1 MEWAQSKDIFNINT
15 TQTWQN
21 CQPSKEN
28 TQSFVILIRLWMA
41 LRSLQVLCK
50 CNKKKSNLRDDFTSS
65 NLVQNQQV
73 KKSFCWSLHD
83 RDDKDWTAAQR
94 DIFNSLVP
102 LAYTICSASLRWN
115 WINLSIKSPI
125 ENKWIQIECEGR
137 DWHCN
142 LYTLCEYIFIFVCF
156 APRCR
161 PYLRCPPGLQ
171 VLPGGRTM
179 ESLSPKNG
187 NNFPIFS
194 NLLVCFPLA
203 GKQTSEAADGAER

>member
-1 MEWAQSKDIFNINT
+1 MI
-15 TQTWQN
+15 
-21 CQPSKEN
+21 
-28 TQSFVILIRLWMA
+28 
-41 LRSLQVLCK
+41 LQVQILSK
-50 CNKKKSNLRDDFTSS
+50 TSRLRKASADHFMTEMIKIE
-65 NLVQNQQV
+65 L
-73 KKSFCWSLHD
+73 LH
-83 RDDKDWTAAQR
+83 R

-194 NLLVCFPLA
+194 NLLSIGWKANKRSCRWGGEVIGKSSHESLREVKPTVSTDRKQSLKVVVQEPCLLHPSSPQGLLSLLA
-203 GKQTSEAADGAER
+203 IWPPPE